1 MSLSN
6 NFKKVELNKYNM
18 ANLMKQF
25 RDKNG
30 YIVFNN
36 NDSIGISITDAD
48 SNLFTIHKVSYTE
61 SYQVI
66 SYMYYGTT
74 RLWWLIAK
82 LNDVTDAT
90 ILPMHGSTLKI
101 LNPSLVESVLS
112 QLKN

>member
-36 NDSIGISITDAD
+36 NDSVGISMTDAD
-48 SNLFTIHKVSYTE
+48 SNLFTIHRVNYNE

-66 SYMYYGTT
+66 SYMHYGTT

-82 LNDVTDAT
+82 LNNVTDAT
-90 ILPMHGSTLKI
+90 ELPQHGTTLKI
-101 LNPSLVESVLS
+101 LNASLVSSVLE
-112 QLKN
+112 QLKS